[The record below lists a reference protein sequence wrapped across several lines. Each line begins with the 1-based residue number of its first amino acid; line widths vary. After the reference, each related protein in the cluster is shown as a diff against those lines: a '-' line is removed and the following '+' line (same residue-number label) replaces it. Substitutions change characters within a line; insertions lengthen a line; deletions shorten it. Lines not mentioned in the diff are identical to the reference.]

1 MDRMILHLRQV
12 NFFQYCMHIFNR
24 PNGKLPAPHS
34 CHFLLRFVS
43 LFVLFVGL
51 YFFSLFFFAMWMR
64 HYVGWLY
71 LFSLLPSI
79 PFITD
84 QMRECVCVRA
94 PGKMY
99 CVLFYFYFPLSVS
112 CSLYSIEF
120 ANLFFFL
127 AYIAGLFHTYMP
139 RSIASISTRVN
150 ICSSNI
156 SITCDLHQSHLIQN
170 NALKRMLF
178 RPCPFHM
185 KNHFQ
190 EPIKSVFSG
199 KILTNKKV
207 NENRCTE
214 LNNNICRMNAVT
226 FHGHTKRVYCV

>member
-1 MDRMILHLRQV
+1 MENYQRRIRV
-12 NFFQYCMHIFNR
+12 I
-24 PNGKLPAPHS
+24 S
-34 CHFLLRFVS
+34 CFALFLFSFCLLAFI
-43 LFVLFVGL
+43 
-51 YFFSLFFFAMWMR
+51 FSLFFFCNVNASLCR
-64 HYVGWLY
+64 LIIFV
-71 LFSLLPSI
+71 FSTSI
-79 PFITD
+79 HSIYY
-84 QMRECVCVRA
+84 RSNAWVCVCVRA